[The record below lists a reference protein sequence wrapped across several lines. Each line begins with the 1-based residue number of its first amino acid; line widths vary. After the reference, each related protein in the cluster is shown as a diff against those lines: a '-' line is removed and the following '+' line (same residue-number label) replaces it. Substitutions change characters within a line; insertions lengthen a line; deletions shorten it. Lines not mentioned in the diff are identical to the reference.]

1 MTDNTKYLSANILKY
16 IAIFAMT
23 IDHIAWNF
31 VDKMTPLGQ
40 CMHIIG
46 RLTLPI
52 MSFFIAEGYYKT
64 SNIKKYITR
73 LSIFAVISAFAYSFC
88 SNGFD
93 ISKYNNFGVI
103 YTLLLGLIAIIV
115 WNSNFESVFKYAIV
129 IALCIISL
137 FGDWPIFGILYCL
150 TFAIYHNNF
159 SSQCKAFTIISI
171 FMVAG
176 ATFANIVN
184 GLSPLRELYQFGV
197 FLAIPLLYL
206 YNGKRGKGGKF
217 NKWIFYIFYPLHLL
231 VIGIIKYY
239 II

>member
-1 MTDNTKYLSANILKY
+1 MTDNKKYLSANVLKY
-16 IAIFAMT
+16 IAIIAMT

-88 SNGFD
+88 SYGFD
-93 ISKYNNFGVI
+93 ISNYNNFGVI
-103 YTLLLGLIAIIV
+103 YTLLLGLISIIV
-115 WNSNFESVFKYAIV
+115 WNADFELVFKYAII
-129 IALCIISL
+129 IALCLISL

-150 TFAIYHNNF
+150 TFAIYHDDY
-159 SSQCKAFTIISI
+159 SSQCKAFAIISI
-171 FMVAG
+171 CMVAG
-176 ATFANIVN
+176 AAFSNVYYDS
-184 GLSPLRELYQFGV
+184 SPLRELYQFSV
-197 FLAIPLLYL
+197 FLALPILYL
-206 YNGKRGKGGKF
+206 YNGKRGNVGKF
-217 NKWIFYIFYPLHLL
+217 NKWIFYAYYPLHLI
-231 VIGIIKYY
+231 VIGVIKHY

>member
-1 MTDNTKYLSANILKY
+1 MTDNKKYLSANVLKY
-16 IAIFAMT
+16 IAIIAMT

-88 SNGFD
+88 SYGFD
-93 ISKYNNFGVI
+93 ISNYNNFGVI
-103 YTLLLGLIAIIV
+103 YTLLLGLISIIV
-115 WNSNFESVFKYAIV
+115 WNADFELVFKYAII
-129 IALCIISL
+129 IALCLISL

-159 SSQCKAFTIISI
+159 SLQYTKKF
-171 FMVAG
+171 FP
-176 ATFANIVN
+176 
-184 GLSPLRELYQFGV
+184 LSTY
-197 FLAIPLLYL
+197 
-206 YNGKRGKGGKF
+206 
-217 NKWIFYIFYPLHLL
+217 
-231 VIGIIKYY
+231 
-239 II
+239 

>member
-1 MTDNTKYLSANILKY
+1 MTDNKKYLSANILKY
-16 IAIFAMT
+16 IAIVAMT

-64 SNIKKYITR
+64 SNIKKYIKR

-88 SNGFD
+88 GYGFD

-115 WNSNFESVFKYAIV
+115 WNADLKSVFEYAI
-129 IALCIISL
+129 IFALCLISL

-176 ATFANIVN
+176 ATFANVIN
-184 GLSPLRELYQFGV
+184 GLSPLRELYQISV
-197 FLAIPLLYL
+197 FLALPLLYF

-217 NKWIFYIFYPLHLL
+217 NKWIFYAYYPLHLL
-231 VIGIIKYY
+231 VIGVIKHY